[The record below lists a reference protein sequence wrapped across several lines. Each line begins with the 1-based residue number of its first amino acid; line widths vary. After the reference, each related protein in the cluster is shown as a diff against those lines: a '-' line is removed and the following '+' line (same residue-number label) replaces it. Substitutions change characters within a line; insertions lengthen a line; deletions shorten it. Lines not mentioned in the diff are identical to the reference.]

1 MNIPTV
7 PGTKLLLILTET
19 DTELEEILA
28 LSGPGLE
35 KILGFCCIWFGI
47 VVHSCCICTVHVY
60 ITIWNSE
67 TLDCVWLKI
76 FDLYFRYWFIQLLLY
91 CTYSLYPVM
100 IVL

>member
-7 PGTKLLLILTET
+7 PGTELLLILTET

-47 VVHSCCICTVHVY
+47 VAVYVPYMCTLRFGIQKHQIVSGSRFLTCTLDTGLSSYYCTVHTRC
-60 ITIWNSE
+60 IR
-67 TLDCVWLKI
+67 L
-76 FDLYFRYWFIQLLLY
+76 
-91 CTYSLYPVM
+91 
-100 IVL
+100 